1 MHTIMK
7 SLLIVVPI
15 LLLAG
20 CASYSIYGGD
30 PVQRQLRNQWSANY
44 ELCERLTVATLA
56 PEKIREEWNNE
67 ITSRSVDCNLYA
79 ATTHTA
85 VNRDMPVL
93 RWSTQWTAPR
103 MTSTIPA
110 PSQLIHAR

>member
-7 SLLIVVPI
+7 SLLIVSI

-20 CASYSIYGGD
+20 CASYSIHGGD
-30 PVQRQLRNQWSANY
+30 PAQRQLRNQWSANY

-56 PEKIREEWNNE
+56 PEKIREEWTTE
-67 ITSRSVDCNLYA
+67 ITNRNVDCNLYA

-93 RWSTQWTAPR
+93 RWSTQWTAPK